1 MNVTHQQP
9 KLIYLDIICILLA
22 GVLIFSFFEP
32 VITDE
37 KIETSDWLLYDRY
50 VEIMDTNGSNN
61 QETDYELSLATDKYY
76 NVADSSDE
84 TLVLVNKAKTQIRT
98 KLGRYTSLLWER
110 FNSIQ
115 VKDCDLNSDID
126 VFACYSPEDN
136 TIYRNRLVADD
147 PSLNDYRLSMLA
159 HELIHALLEC
169 DRTAFVSGTG
179 TFHEGFTEYLA
190 QIVYPTDSPTY
201 YLSYCIAEIFV
212 KDNGLDRAIDL
223 FMSGQAEKSINQR
236 VHKENLIQ
244 NINDPLYMTAAY
256 PSQYQIMELIVLDVY
271 IHYAIITGINSKEHV
286 SQAFNR
292 LEVNEMNLATIRYLQ
307 GLRQQLTS
315 TATITVAVFFC
326 KQKIHQPIWL
336 VYFYSI
342 IKRSF

>member
-22 GVLIFSFFEP
+22 GVLVFSFFEP
-32 VITDE
+32 TTEEIAEID
-37 KIETSDWLLYDRY
+37 DWLLYDRY
-50 VEIMDTNGSNN
+50 VEIMATNSSGNTN
-61 QETDYELSLATDKYY
+61 ADYELSSTTDKYY
-76 NVADSSDE
+76 NVTDSSDE

-136 TIYRNRLVADD
+136 TIYRNRLVAND

-169 DRTAFVSGTG
+169 DRTAFISGTG

-190 QIVYPTDSPTY
+190 QTVFPTDRPAY
-201 YLSYCIAEIFV
+201 YLSYCIAEVFV

-223 FMSGQAEKSINQR
+223 FMSGQAEESINR
-236 VHKENLIQ
+236 RAHKENLRQ
-244 NINDPLYMTAAY
+244 NINDPLYITAAY
-256 PSQYQIMELIVLDVY
+256 PSQYQVIEAIVLDVY
-271 IHYAIITGINSKEHV
+271 LHYAIVPGINAQEHIN
-286 SQAFNR
+286 QAFNR
-292 LEVNEMNLATIRYLQ
+292 LEVTETNLATIRYLQ

-336 VYFYSI
+336 VYFL
-342 IKRSF
+342 FNN

>member
-271 IHYAIITGINSKEHV
+271 LHYAIITGINSKEHV